1 VECIFCHDLKKRDLL
16 FETNFFQAVYD
27 IDPVQDGHLL
37 VVSKRHVMNIQEL
50 TTVEELELLHI
61 QKKVIQSIEG
71 ALKVDGVSIIINNGK
86 IMDEN
91 THFHIHFVPRYYVD
105 TFWDHQVVKEVPI
118 DKLKLTDRLKGA
130 FHV

>member
-1 VECIFCHDLKKRDLL
+1 MECIFCNDLKKKDLL

-37 VVSKRHVMNIQEL
+37 VISKRHITNIQQL
-50 TTVEELELLHI
+50 TTVEELELLQI
-61 QKKVIQSIEG
+61 QKKIVKTIEG
-71 ALKVDGVSIIINNGK
+71 TLKVDGVSIVINNGN

-91 THFHIHFVPRYYVD
+91 THFHIHFIPRYYVD
-105 TFWDHQVVKEVPI
+105 AFWDNQEVKEIPI
-118 DKLKLTDRLKGA
+118 DKFKLTACLKGA